1 MRLFRHL
8 FCKGITTGKARKPTA
23 VQLFRYLSCK
33 GIAKHCK
40 NTVHCAASVTGSY
53 FEELQNIVKIQCFSI
68 TMSSY
73 LHKKLDFFVFDSQ
86 SNCYFF
92 VELLVFGVGGKLVIV
107 ASKFIVC
114 SRHQFRE
121 QILHY

>member
-1 MRLFRHL
+1 MELQLRAL
-8 FCKGITTGKARKPTA
+8 
-23 VQLFRYLSCK
+23 VQQSWLSCLD
-33 GIAKHCK
+33 
-40 NTVHCAASVTGSY
+40 TYPVR
-53 FEELQNIVKIQCFSI
+53 ELQNIVKIQCFSI